1 MNETR
6 VFADGY
12 RGVFQKLLKTVC
24 RGDYNEKC
32 AHCES
37 YRKYREGQELP
48 CEKKN
53 VKRQNIQRGC
63 RKLAEICR
71 ELELPMSRSWSLPA
85 RAAWENPWAVRSCFT
100 FGPMMFLDVPFQ

>member
-1 MNETR
+1 MKLMGTEA
-6 VFADGY
+6 VYEAYDMD
-12 RGVFQKLLKTVC
+12 KLLKNVC

-71 ELELPMSRSWSLPA
+71 ELELPIKTLTWDTD
-85 RAAWENPWAVRSCFT
+85 EDGDWAERVKGVDDYLHGLEQKKRNS
-100 FGPMMFLDVPFQ
+100 

>member
-1 MNETR
+1 MKLMGTEA
-6 VFADGY
+6 VYEAYDMD
-12 RGVFQKLLKTVC
+12 KLLRTAC

-71 ELELPMSRSWSLPA
+71 ELELPIKTLTWDTD
-85 RAAWENPWAVRSCFT
+85 EDGDWAEHVKGVDDYLHGLEQQKKKS
-100 FGPMMFLDVPFQ
+100 